1 MEKEMS
7 YITTVKRVK
16 TIIPN
21 QAVVNYLVKD
31 YIIEEKI
38 ENVTIMMQAFLD
50 HDYQITSA
58 LIASLLGIEELNI
71 KHIGITDI
79 TEVYYIAPSGEYYGS
94 PIQLTADIDYNFK
107 TFDFILDEVY
117 NVSSYTIG
125 LSREFIEQTIYG
137 GIFESK
143 NELGF
148 IQYKVVGGNDDQSVY
163 QISLSVL
170 GYKAFFMDS
179 ILQQIQIN
187 SSLSGE
193 GAVSDIIQL
202 LAAYIVAKDIIVEY
216 ILPVFKQDIANNLA
230 GVQLNAKDLL
240 PGFEAFLDSLNDKI
254 ADMWALLKYKGKITV
269 NPDGPDGPEAGT
281 YADKAKTV
289 VRGEKNYTFE
299 TPFNDSNDYHR
310 RSNNLDDFLFR
321 DLWEGI

>member
-1 MEKEMS
+1 MA

-50 HDYQITSA
+50 HDYQIQSA
-58 LIASLLGIEELNI
+58 LIASLLGVEELNI

-94 PIQLTADIDYNFK
+94 PIQLTADIDFSFK
-107 TFDFILDEVY
+107 SFDFVLDEVY
-117 NVSSYTIG
+117 NVSSYSIG
-125 LSREFIEQTIYG
+125 LSREFIEQTVYG
-137 GIFESK
+137 GIFEPK

-163 QISLSVL
+163 QISLAVL
-170 GYKAFFMDS
+170 GYKPFFMDS
-179 ILQQIQIN
+179 ILQQSLIN
-187 SSLSGE
+187 TALNGE
-193 GAVSDIIQL
+193 GSVSDIIQL

-269 NPDGPDGPEAGT
+269 NPDGPDGPEEGP
-281 YADKAKTV
+281 YADKARTV
-289 VRGEKNYTFE
+289 VRGEKSQNFE
-299 TPFNDSNDYHR
+299 TPFNDANDYHR
-310 RSNNLDDFLFR
+310 RTNNLDDFLFR
-321 DLWEGI
+321 DPWEGI